1 VFRKGGVA
9 RIARGPVAL
18 YARFVILD
26 SGEKPE
32 LLQKC
37 LMLIN
42 TILIQRTIE
51 RQELWAQLKPEDFR
65 ALTPLILWPYQS
77 VRSIRIGFGRRLIPG
92 SRLTVT
98 YGGLSQRPCR
108 SPFQGQQ

>member
-26 SGEKPE
+26 SGQEPE
-32 LLQKC
+32 LLQNC
-37 LMLIN
+37 LVLIN

-51 RQELWAQLKPEDFR
+51 RQKLWAQPHLARKLGHRCKKVAKSFREPVTIESLTQEVTEDFVNDR
-65 ALTPLILWPYQS
+65 M
-77 VRSIRIGFGRRLIPG
+77 
-92 SRLTVT
+92 
-98 YGGLSQRPCR
+98 
-108 SPFQGQQ
+108 